1 MYGHGNVMKTLS
13 ELAIDIFVKNEQ
25 LVNALHLAITKDHF
39 PIVKMLLE
47 SDFPLD
53 EETDNGMTA
62 FQLAAYHGRLDI
74 IKYMIQ
80 YLKDKQ
86 NEEYKNYIL
95 NKVNPFSHLS
105 TLAYS
110 ILNQNN
116 EISQALIVFGA
127 MAYYDE
133 TDEQRDFSP
142 IFMAVQKDDQA
153 LLEVMCDHGALL
165 TVKNSVGMTP
175 LMFAAEQNYQNIVNY
190 LSLRTTDLNEEDSN
204 SITILVH

>member
-1 MYGHGNVMKTLS
+1 M
-13 ELAIDIFVKNEQ
+13 
-25 LVNALHLAITKDHF
+25 HLAITKDHF

-95 NKVNPFSHLS
+95 KKKKFIS
-105 TLAYS
+105 TSLMQKKGLRCRNG
-110 ILNQNN
+110 ILG
-116 EISQALIVFGA
+116 I
-127 MAYYDE
+127 
-133 TDEQRDFSP
+133 
-142 IFMAVQKDDQA
+142 IF
-153 LLEVMCDHGALL
+153 
-165 TVKNSVGMTP
+165 
-175 LMFAAEQNYQNIVNY
+175 F
-190 LSLRTTDLNEEDSN
+190 
-204 SITILVH
+204 